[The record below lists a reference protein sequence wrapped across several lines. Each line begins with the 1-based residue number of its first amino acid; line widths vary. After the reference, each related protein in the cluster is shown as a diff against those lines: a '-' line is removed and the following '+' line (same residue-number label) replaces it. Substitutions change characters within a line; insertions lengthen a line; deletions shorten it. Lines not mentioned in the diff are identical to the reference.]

1 MIGFLIPEIEGN
13 LALCPIRR
21 ALQEMDAAL
30 RVLQPLCAEAREA
43 NSLLEGTQGLL
54 QGKIASLE
62 PGHERL
68 ELTQGLFERQLTH
81 LHPPTQPNPKFPTA
95 NPAPERDKNAMA
107 DGRKERNKRNF

>member
-1 MIGFLIPEIEGN
+1 MIGFLISEIEGN

-81 LHPPTQPNPKFPTA
+81 LHPPHSTQSEIPNRQGA
-95 NPAPERDKNAMA
+95 KNAMA